1 MLVCPY
7 FQIVVLEEFMYR
19 TFIAAGLIAGG
30 LLFSCIP
37 MLAHH
42 SVAANFDQSKTLDVT
57 GKVKEF
63 EIRNPHSQITLEVT
77 KPDGSVSDFYVE
89 WSDKN
94 ALLRRTVPVDKIH
107 VGDKVTIN
115 VNPSKRLPN
124 LGYFRTATLPDGTV
138 LKDCGFA
145 AFRES
150 VANGTKIT
158 C

>member
-1 MLVCPY
+1 
-7 FQIVVLEEFMYR
+7 MYR
-19 TFIAAGLIAGG
+19 KFSAGVMIAVWLSLSCGLGI
-30 LLFSCIP
+30 
-37 MLAHH
+37 AHH

-63 EIRNPHSQITLEVT
+63 EIRNPHSQITLEVP
-77 KPDGSVSDFYVE
+77 KPEGGVTLFYVE

-94 ALLRRTVPVDKIH
+94 ALLRRTVPVDKIK

-115 VNPSKRLPN
+115 VNPSRRLPN
-124 LGYFRTATLPDGTV
+124 LGYFRTALLPDGTL

-150 VANGTKIT
+150 VAKGAKIT

>member
-1 MLVCPY
+1 
-7 FQIVVLEEFMYR
+7 MYR
-19 TFIAAGLIAGG
+19 KFTAAVMIVCC
-30 LLFSCIP
+30 LFLSCGVA
-37 MLAHH
+37 LAHH

-57 GKVKEF
+57 GKVTEVA
-63 EIRNPHSQITLEVT
+63 IRNPHSQITLQVT
-77 KPDGSVSDFYVE
+77 KPDGSVADYFVE

-115 VNPSKRLPN
+115 VNPSRRLPN

-150 VANGTKIT
+150 VAKGTKIT

>member
-1 MLVCPY
+1 MHRK
-7 FQIVVLEEFMYR
+7 VV
-19 TFIAAGLIAGG
+19 AAALIAGW
-30 LLFSCIP
+30 LFSTCGIG
-37 MLAHH
+37 LAHH

-57 GKVKEF
+57 GKVKEV
-63 EIRNPHSQITLEVT
+63 EIRNPHSQITLEVP
-77 KPDGSVSDFYVE
+77 KPGGGVTEFYVE

-94 ALLRRTVPVDKIH
+94 ALLRRSVPVDKIH

-115 VNPSKRLPN
+115 VNPSRRLPN
-124 LGYFRTATLPDGTV
+124 LGYFRTATLPDGSV

-150 VANGTKIT
+150 VAKGTKIT

>member
-1 MLVCPY
+1 MR
-7 FQIVVLEEFMYR
+7 R
-19 TFIAAGLIAGG
+19 TTFAVAIITACIALNCSSS
-30 LLFSCIP
+30 F
-37 MLAHH
+37 AHH

-63 EIRNPHSQITLEVT
+63 EIRNPHSQITLEVP
-77 KPDGSVSDFYVE
+77 KPEGGTTLFYVE

-94 ALLRRTVPVDKIH
+94 ALLRRTVPVDKIK

-115 VNPSKRLPN
+115 VNPSRRLPN

-150 VANGTKIT
+150 VAKGTKIT